1 VAFRTTEFERT
12 AETGA
17 SRHSRSLKGR
27 SKISVRGAMTATAR
41 NSSCGKRWCAGV
53 LNPAAALPVTE
64 NLKEAERGKDLPM
77 NANPVL
83 WLQAYI
89 IGVLIFLI
97 SITAIT
103 EHPEWFN

>member
-1 VAFRTTEFERT
+1 
-12 AETGA
+12 
-17 SRHSRSLKGR
+17 
-27 SKISVRGAMTATAR
+27 
-41 NSSCGKRWCAGV
+41 
-53 LNPAAALPVTE
+53 
-64 NLKEAERGKDLPM
+64 M

-89 IGVLIFLI
+89 IGVLVSPI